1 MKEEHVR
8 AVKCMVFAQA
18 FVECMDEFEGSSI
31 FKQQIKNR
39 GRAFVREVDKFLDSS
54 YTTSDTEHGL
64 IELIE
69 ECQRSIESVI
79 DNEVELVE

>member
-8 AVKCMVFAQA
+8 AIKCMVFAQA
-18 FVECMDEFEGSSI
+18 FVDCMDEFEGSSI

-39 GRAFVREVDKFLDSS
+39 GRAFVKEVDKFLDSS

-64 IELIE
+64 INLIE
-69 ECQRSIESVI
+69 ECQNAIESVI
-79 DNEVELVE
+79 DNQVELVE

>member
-8 AVKCMVFAQA
+8 AIKCMVFAQA
-18 FVECMDEFEGSSI
+18 FVDCMDEFEGSSI

-39 GRAFVREVDKFLDSS
+39 GRAFVKEVDKFLDSS

-64 IELIE
+64 INLIE

-79 DNEVELVE
+79 DNDVELVE

>member
-8 AVKCMVFAQA
+8 AIKCMVFAQA
-18 FVECMDEFEGSSI
+18 FVDCMDEFEGSSI

-39 GRAFVREVDKFLDSS
+39 GRAFVKEVDKFLDYS

-64 IELIE
+64 INLIE

-79 DNEVELVE
+79 DNDVELVE

>member
-1 MKEEHVR
+1 
-8 AVKCMVFAQA
+8 MVFAQA

>member
-1 MKEEHVR
+1 MKEEYVR
-8 AVKCMVFAQA
+8 AIKCMVFAQA

>member
-1 MKEEHVR
+1 MSEEQIR
-8 AVKCMVFAQA
+8 AIKCMVFAQA

-54 YTTSDTEHGL
+54 YTTSDTQHGL
-64 IELIE
+64 INLIE
-69 ECQRSIESVI
+69 ECQRSIDSVI
-79 DNEVELVE
+79 ENDVELVE

>member
-1 MKEEHVR
+1 MEKEYIR
-8 AVKCMVFAQA
+8 AIKCMVFAQA

-31 FKQQIKNR
+31 FKHQIKNR

-54 YTTSDTEHGL
+54 YNGSDTQHDL

>member
-8 AVKCMVFAQA
+8 AIKCMVFAQA

-39 GRAFVREVDKFLDSS
+39 GRAFVKEVDKFLDSS

-64 IELIE
+64 INLIE

-79 DNEVELVE
+79 DNDVELVE

>member
-1 MKEEHVR
+1 MKEEHVK
-8 AVKCMVFAQA
+8 AIKCMVFAQA

-64 IELIE
+64 IDLLE

>member
-1 MKEEHVR
+1 MDEEQELAFKSIVL
-8 AVKCMVFAQA
+8 AQA
-18 FVECMDEFEGSSI
+18 FVDCMDEFEGSSI

-39 GRAFVREVDKFLDSS
+39 GRAFVKEVDKFLDSS

-64 IELIE
+64 INLIE

-79 DNEVELVE
+79 DNDVELVE

>member
-1 MKEEHVR
+1 MKEEHIR
-8 AVKCMVFAQA
+8 AIKCMVFAQA

-39 GRAFVREVDKFLDSS
+39 GRAFVKEVDKFLDSS

-64 IELIE
+64 INLIE

>member
-1 MKEEHVR
+1 MKDEHVR
-8 AVKCMVFAQA
+8 AIKCMVFAQA

-54 YTTSDTEHGL
+54 YNGSDTQHGL

-69 ECQRSIESVI
+69 ESQRSIESVI
-79 DNEVELVE
+79 ENDVELVE

>member
-8 AVKCMVFAQA
+8 AIKCMVFAQA

-39 GRAFVREVDKFLDSS
+39 GRAFVKEVDKFLDSS

-64 IELIE
+64 INLIE
-69 ECQRSIESVI
+69 ECQNAIESVI
-79 DNEVELVE
+79 DNQVELVE